1 MSPHRLADPIIAMD
15 AEERFEGFENL
26 MPFKVH
32 NILLVSSL
40 YDSFILRED
49 GRLNELLID
58 ESLELNLRQFPRI
71 THVSSCAEAVELA
84 SSEPRFNLIVTN
96 LAVGDMDAAQLARE
110 VKRAGLDIPVVVLAY
125 DYREIKN
132 FVARNPITEIERI
145 FLWQGNARI
154 LIAIVKYIED
164 KRNVQHD
171 TRAIGVPVLLVVE
184 DNIRYYSAF
193 LPVIYTELLK
203 QSRRVIQEGIN
214 VANKLV
220 RLQAR
225 PRILLSSD
233 FEDAAALVQEYRSYL
248 FGLVSDVEFPMEGK
262 LNPDAGFE
270 LARFVKSLVPDA
282 PVVLQTSRT
291 EFRARAAA
299 AGYSFLRKRSQ
310 TLLKDL
316 RRILTEQF
324 GFGDFVFRLPDLTE
338 VGRAKDMNELEE
350 QLQKVPAE
358 SIVYH
363 AQKNHFSHWL
373 MARTEFAVAAKLR
386 PRKVSD
392 FTGPEHLRSD
402 LIESI
407 NEYRREQ
414 SEVLIGDFRSDTFKP
429 SESSFL
435 RIGSGSLGG
444 KARGLAFVRHLLRKS
459 RITRRFPGVRVSV
472 PPAVVLATDVF
483 DQFVTENNL
492 LDFALNCD
500 DDAEIQRRFLEAPL
514 SITLTEDLKSFL
526 AEVHHP
532 LAVRSSSLLEDS
544 QYQPFTGVYETFMLG
559 NQEAD
564 PDARLA
570 ALNEAIRRVYASTF
584 SRHAKSYVRAT
595 PYRLEEEK
603 MAVIL
608 QQVVG
613 TQHSQRFYPDFSGVV
628 RSRNYYPVPPMTFE
642 DGIAAVAL
650 GLGRAVVDGG
660 KCLTFCPRYPQN
672 LVQFSSVEDILQNS
686 QSEFWALE
694 LDGAADGRPGHWH
707 EKRFKLHAAETD
719 GTLQALASTYSR
731 DNHAVYDGVSRPGA
745 RIVTFAPMLKHGT
758 FPLAEIL
765 DVLVRVGED
774 ALGNPVEIEFAVRL
788 PQTFNAMPI
797 PATGQVAEF
806 GFLQIR
812 PLTLSRNTE
821 DLSLDDV
828 RPEQLICQ
836 SSKVLGN
843 GRIDDLHD
851 IVVVDSQRFERSRS
865 QEVAE
870 AVARLNRQLC
880 DENRP
885 YLLIGVGRWGSTE
898 PWLGIPG
905 RMGRNQRRARN
916 RRSRLPR
923 LPSYSL
929 PGQSFLPEP
938 DRLSSGIF
946 HRESRRRRRLRRL
959 AVANRAAVHRR
970 TRLRPPSAVRRTN
983 PSNNEQPHQPGSN
996 LQARTAS
1003 QRSRKLGNLKRFS
1016 APTIR
1021 DFGWRSGLPLR

>member
-1 MSPHRLADPIIAMD
+1 MAVRRIAEPILD

-26 MPFKVH
+26 MPFKVQ

-58 ESLELNLRQFPRI
+58 ESLELNLRQIPGI
-71 THVSSCAEAVELA
+71 THVSSCAEALELA
-84 SSEPRFNLIVTN
+84 RSQPQFNLIVTN

-110 VKRAGLDIPVVVLAY
+110 VRRAGLDVPVLVLAY

-132 FVARNPITEIERI
+132 FVARNPVTLIERI

-154 LIAIVKYIED
+154 LIAMVKYIED
-164 KRNVQHD
+164 KRNVLHD

-184 DNIRYYSAF
+184 DNIRYYSSF
-193 LPVIYTELLK
+193 LPVIYTELIK
-203 QSRRVIQEGIN
+203 QSKRVIQEGIN
-214 VANKLV
+214 VAHKLV
-220 RLQAR
+220 RMQAR
-225 PRILLSSD
+225 PRILLSSN
-233 FEDAAALVQEYRSYL
+233 FEDAASLVQEYRDYL

-262 LNPDAGFE
+262 LSPEAGFE
-270 LARFVKSLVPDA
+270 LARLVKSLVPDA

-291 EFRARAAA
+291 EFRPRAHAE
-299 AGYSFLRKRSQ
+299 GFSFLRKRSP

-324 GFGDFVFRLPDLTE
+324 GFGDFVFRLPDATE
-338 VGRAKDMNELEE
+338 VARAKDMNELEE
-350 QLQKVPAE
+350 CLQTVPEE
-358 SIVYH
+358 SVVFH
-363 AQKNHFSHWL
+363 SQSNHFSHWL
-373 MARTEFAVAAKLR
+373 MARTEFALAAKLR

-392 FTGPEHLRSD
+392 FASPEHLRRD

-407 NEYRREQ
+407 NQYRREQ
-414 SEVLIGDFRSDTFKP
+414 SEVLIGDFRADTFKP
-429 SESSFL
+429 SESNFL

-459 RITRRFPGVRVSV
+459 RLTRRFPGVRISV

-483 DQFVTENNL
+483 DQFLAENNL
-492 LDFALNCD
+492 LDFALQCE
-500 DDAEIQRRFLEAPL
+500 DDAEIHRKFLAAPL
-514 SITLTEDLKSFL
+514 SAALSEDLKSFL
-526 AEVHHP
+526 AEVNHP

-559 NQEAD
+559 NQQAD
-564 PDARLA
+564 PDARLT
-570 ALNEAIRRVYASTF
+570 ALSEAIRRVYASMF
-584 SRHAKSYVRAT
+584 SRHAKAYVRAT

-628 RSRNYYPVPPMTFE
+628 RSHNSYPVSPMTFE

-672 LVQFSSVEDILQNS
+672 LVQFSSVEDILANS

-694 LDGAADGRPGHWH
+694 LDGSADGRPGHWH
-707 EKRFKLHAAETD
+707 EKRFGLDAAEND
-719 GTLQALASTYSR
+719 DTLRALASTYSR
-731 DNHAVYDGVSRPGA
+731 DNHAIYDGTSRSGP

-765 DVLVRVGED
+765 DVLVRAGED

-788 PQTFNAMPI
+788 PQQADPVASEA
-797 PATGQVAEF
+797 PSQVAEF

-812 PLTLSRNTE
+812 PLTLARDYE
-821 DLSLDDV
+821 DLTLDDV
-828 RPEQLICQ
+828 QPERLICQ
-836 SSKVLGN
+836 SGKVLGN
-843 GRIDDLHD
+843 GRIENLHD
-851 IVVVDSQRFERSRS
+851 VVVVDSQRFERSRS

-870 AVARLNRQLC
+870 AVAHFNHRLNA
-880 DENRP
+880 ENRP

-898 PWLGIPG
+898 PWLGIPVEWDEISG
-905 RMGRNQRRARN
+905 ARVIVEAGF
-916 RRSRLPR
+916 RDLRVT
-923 LPSYSL
+923 PSQGSHFFQNLTAFQIGY
-929 PGQSFLPEP
+929 FTVNP
-938 DRLSSGIF
+938 DAGEGSIDWQWL
-946 HRESRRRRRLRRL
+946 
-959 AVANRAAVHRR
+959 
-970 TRLRPPSAVRRTN
+970 T
-983 PSNNEQPHQPGSN
+983 EQPAVEEQGCVRH
-996 LQARTAS
+996 LQFAEPIRVVMNSRTS
-1003 QRSRKLGNLKRFS
+1003 Q
-1016 APTIR
+1016 
-1021 DFGWRSGLPLR
+1021 GLIFKP

>member
-1 MSPHRLADPIIAMD
+1 MSVRRVAEPIIMD
-15 AEERFEGFENL
+15 AEERFERFENL

-58 ESLELNLRQFPRI
+58 ESLELNLRRVPGI
-71 THVSSCAEAVELA
+71 TQVSSCAEAVDLA
-84 SSEPRFNLIVTN
+84 RSQQYNLIVTN
-96 LAVGDMDAAQLARE
+96 LTVGDMNAAQLASE
-110 VKRAGLDIPVVVLAY
+110 VKRAGLDVPVVVLGY

-132 FVARNPITEIERI
+132 FVARTPVTEIERV

-154 LIAIVKYIED
+154 LITIVKYIED
-164 KRNVQHD
+164 KRNVLHD

-193 LPVIYTELLK
+193 LPVIYTELIK

-214 VANKLV
+214 VAHKLV
-220 RLQAR
+220 RMQAR
-225 PRILLSSD
+225 PKILLSSN
-233 FEDAAALVQEYRSYL
+233 FEDAARLVQEYRNYL
-248 FGLVSDVEFPMEGK
+248 FGLVSDVEFPWEGK
-262 LNPDAGFE
+262 LSPEAGFE
-270 LARFVKSLVPDA
+270 LAHMVKSLVPDV
-282 PVVLQTSRT
+282 PVVLQTGRT
-291 EFRARAAA
+291 EFRPRAHA
-299 AGYSFLRKRSQ
+299 AGYSFLRKRSP

-324 GFGDFVFRLPDLTE
+324 GFGDFVFRLPDASE

-350 QLQKVPAE
+350 QLQIVPAE
-358 SIVYH
+358 SIVFH
-363 AQKNHFSHWL
+363 SQSNHFSHWL
-373 MARTEFAVAAKLR
+373 MARTEFALAAKLR

-392 FTGPEHLRSD
+392 FPSPEHLRRD

-407 NEYRREQ
+407 NDYRREQ
-414 SEVLIGDFRSDTFKP
+414 SEVLIGDFKADTFKP

-459 RITRRFPGVRVSV
+459 RMTRRFPGVRISV

-492 LDFALNCD
+492 LDFALRCE
-500 DDAEIQRRFLEAPL
+500 DDAEIQRKFLAAPL
-514 SITLTEDLKSFL
+514 STSLNEDLKSFL
-526 AEVHHP
+526 AEVSHP

-559 NQEAD
+559 NQQANSPD

-570 ALNEAIRRVYASTF
+570 ALSEAIRRVYASTF
-584 SRHAKSYVRAT
+584 SRHAKAYVRAT

-613 TQHSQRFYPDFSGVV
+613 TRHGERFYPDFSGVV
-628 RSRNYYPVPPMTFE
+628 RSRNFYPVPPMAFE

-660 KCLTFCPRYPQN
+660 KCLTFCPRYPRN
-672 LVQFSSVEDILQNS
+672 LVQFSSVEDILANS

-694 LDGAADGRPGHWH
+694 LNGTAEGRPGHWH
-707 EKRFKLHAAETD
+707 ERRFGLDAAESD
-719 GTLQALASTYSR
+719 GTLRALASTYSR
-731 DNHAVYDGVSRPGA
+731 DNHAVYDGVSRPGS
-745 RIVTFAPMLKHGT
+745 RIITFAPMLKHGT
-758 FPLAEIL
+758 FPLPEIL
-765 DVLVRVGED
+765 DDLVRAGED
-774 ALGNPVEIEFAVRL
+774 ALGNAVEIEFAVRL
-788 PQTFNAMPI
+788 PQQAGSMEGQP
-797 PATGQVAEF
+797 TGQVAEF

-812 PLTLSRNTE
+812 PLTLARDTE
-821 DLSLDDV
+821 DLALDDV

-843 GRIDDLHD
+843 GRIDNLHD

-865 QEVAE
+865 QEVAT
-870 AVARLNRQLC
+870 AVARLNRLLNE
-880 DENRP
+880 ENRP

-898 PWLGIPG
+898 PWLGIPVEWDEISG
-905 RMGRNQRRARN
+905 ARVIVEAGFRDFRVTPSQGSHFFQN
-916 RRSRLPR
+916 LTAFQIGYFTVNPDAGEGSVDWQWLTEQPAVEEEGCVRHLRFAEPIRVLMNSRT
-923 LPSYSL
+923 SQ
-929 PGQSFLPEP
+929 GVIFKPEP
-938 DRLSSGIF
+938 EERQN
-946 HRESRRRRRLRRL
+946 E
-959 AVANRAAVHRR
+959 VASWRG
-970 TRLRPPSAVRRTN
+970 
-983 PSNNEQPHQPGSN
+983 PGV
-996 LQARTAS
+996 
-1003 QRSRKLGNLKRFS
+1003 
-1016 APTIR
+1016 
-1021 DFGWRSGLPLR
+1021 

>member
-1 MSPHRLADPIIAMD
+1 MSVRRAAEPVFITD

-26 MPFKVH
+26 MPFKVQ

-49 GRLNELLID
+49 GRLSELLID
-58 ESLELNLRQFPRI
+58 ESLEMNLRRIPGI

-84 SSEPRFNLIVTN
+84 RSQPQFNLIVTN
-96 LAVGDMDAAQLARE
+96 LAVGDMNAAQLAGE
-110 VKRAGLDIPVVVLAY
+110 VKRAGLDVPVVVLAY
-125 DYREIKN
+125 DYREIEN
-132 FVARNPITEIERI
+132 FLARNPVTDIERV

-164 KRNVQHD
+164 KRNVLHD

-184 DNIRYYSAF
+184 DNIRYYSSF
-193 LPVIYTELLK
+193 LPVIYTELIK

-214 VANKLV
+214 VAHKLV

-225 PRILLSSD
+225 PRILLTSN
-233 FEDAAALVQEYRSYL
+233 FEDAASLVQQYRNYL
-248 FGLVSDVEFPMEGK
+248 FGLVSDVEFPWEGK
-262 LNPDAGFE
+262 KSPEAGFE
-270 LARFVKSLVPDA
+270 LARMVKSLVPDA

-291 EFRARAAA
+291 EFRPRAHA
-299 AGYSFLRKRSQ
+299 AGYSFLRKHSP

-316 RRILTEQF
+316 RRILTDQF
-324 GFGDFVFRLPDLTE
+324 GFGDFVFRLPDGSE

-350 QLQKVPAE
+350 QLQTVPAE
-358 SIVYH
+358 SIVFH
-363 AQKNHFSHWL
+363 SRSNHFSHWL
-373 MARTEFAVAAKLR
+373 MARTEFALAAKLR

-392 FTGPEHLRSD
+392 FPSPEHLRRD

-407 NEYRREQ
+407 NDYRREQ
-414 SEVLIGDFRSDTFKP
+414 SEVLIGDFRADTFKL

-459 RITRRFPGVRVSV
+459 RLTRRFPGVRISV
-472 PPAVVLATDVF
+472 PQAVVLATDVF
-483 DQFVTENNL
+483 DQFLAENNL
-492 LDFALNCD
+492 LDFALHCE
-500 DDAEIQRRFLEAPL
+500 DAEIQRKFLAAPL
-514 SITLTEDLKSFL
+514 STALTEDLTSFL
-526 AEVHHP
+526 AEANHP

-559 NQEAD
+559 NQQANIEDRLEA
-564 PDARLA
+564 LSQ
-570 ALNEAIRRVYASTF
+570 AIRRVYASTF
-584 SRHAKSYVRAT
+584 SRHAKAYVRAT

-613 TQHSQRFYPDFSGVV
+613 TPHGQRFYPDFSGVV
-628 RSRNYYPVPPMTFE
+628 RSHNFYPVPPMAFE

-672 LVQFSSVEDILQNS
+672 LVQFSSVEDILANS

-694 LDGAADGRPGHWH
+694 LNGAADGRPGHWH
-707 EKRFKLHAAETD
+707 ERRFGLHVAESD
-719 GTLQALASTYSR
+719 GTLRALASTYSR
-731 DNHAVYDGVSRPGA
+731 DNHAVYDGVSRPGS

-765 DVLVRVGED
+765 DALVRAGED

-788 PQTFNAMPI
+788 PQQA
-797 PATGQVAEF
+797 GQLAEF

-812 PLTLSRNTE
+812 PLTLARDSE

-828 RPEQLICQ
+828 QPERLICQ

-851 IVVVDSQRFERSRS
+851 VVVVDSQRFERSRS
-865 QEVAE
+865 QEVAK
-870 AVARLNRQLC
+870 AVAQFNRLLNE
-880 DENRP
+880 ENRP

-898 PWLGIPG
+898 PWLGIPVEWDEISG
-905 RMGRNQRRARN
+905 ARVIVEAGF
-916 RRSRLPR
+916 RDFRVT
-923 LPSYSL
+923 PSQGSHFFQNLTAFQIGY
-929 PGQSFLPEP
+929 FTVNP
-938 DRLSSGIF
+938 DAGEGTVDWQWLTEQPAVEEQGCV
-946 HRESRRRRRLRRL
+946 RRLQFAEPIR
-959 AVANRAAVHRR
+959 VVMNSR
-970 TRLRPPSAVRRTN
+970 TSQGVIFKPEA
-983 PSNNEQPHQPGSN
+983 GS
-996 LQARTAS
+996 T
-1003 QRSRKLGNLKRFS
+1003 
-1016 APTIR
+1016 PI
-1021 DFGWRSGLPLR
+1021 